1 MLSWWGTERS
11 RGADVVA
18 LDRFNGGGAT
28 EISGGIIYAGGGT
41 WVQRHADLK
50 DSGEAMFAY
59 LQVEIGDA
67 VRPETLRRFVDSSPA
82 TIDWLTRHG
91 VPFEASVCPYKT
103 SYPNNKYYLYY
114 SGSENSG
121 RFCSIARPVQPGH
134 RANGPGA
141 SRNKIDRPLAA
152 AATRNGVRTHIHTRA
167 LSLLTDP
174 DGRVVGVRASTLA
187 GAPAL
192 SGAPTRESL
201 HRAV

>member
-1 MLSWWGTERS
+1 MMSWWGAERS

-28 EISGGIIYAGGGT
+28 EISGGIICAGGGT
-41 WVQRHADLK
+41 WVQRQAGLK
-50 DSGEAMFAY
+50 DSGEAMLAY
-59 LQVEIGDA
+59 LQVESGDA

-91 VPFEASVCPYKT
+91 VPLEASVCPYKT
-103 SYPNNKYYLYY
+103 SCPNNKYYLYY

-121 RFCSIARPVQPGH
+121 RFRRIARPVQRGH
-134 RANGPGA
+134 LANGPGP
-141 SRNKIDRPLAA
+141 SGKKVCWP
-152 AATRNGVRTHIHTRA
+152 
-167 LSLLTDP
+167 
-174 DGRVVGVRASTLA
+174 LA

-201 HRAV
+201 RRAV